1 MKITVKGREVKIMTQ
16 GREIEILDKADLTGN
31 IFKVRFKDTNETKNV
46 HSKFIK
52 FVEEE
57 KEENIKDEVELEMAE
72 LSVEIASLLVKAKN
86 IEMKCKSGKI
96 VDMIESFNGMLEMN
110 CKMSDIMIKQ
120 HKLLEKAAENLK

>member
-1 MKITVKGREVKIMTQ
+1 MKIMVEEREVKI
-16 GREIEILDKADLTGN
+16 LDKVDSTGN
-31 IFKVRFKDTNETKNV
+31 IFKVEFKDTKETKNV

-57 KEENIKDEVELEMAE
+57 KEKSIKDEVELEMAE

-120 HKLLEKAAENLK
+120 HKLLEKVSKNLK

>member
-1 MKITVKGREVKIMTQ
+1 MKIMVEEREVKI
-16 GREIEILDKADLTGN
+16 LDKVDLTGN
-31 IFKVRFKDTNETKNV
+31 IFKVEFKDTKETKNV

-57 KEENIKDEVELEMAE
+57 KEKSIKDEVELEMAE

-86 IEMKCKSGKI
+86 IEMKSKSGKI
-96 VDMIESFNGMLEMN
+96 VDMIEYFNGILKMN

-120 HKLLEKAAENLK
+120 HKLLEKVSKNLK

>member
-1 MKITVKGREVKIMTQ
+1 MKIMVEEREVKI
-16 GREIEILDKADLTGN
+16 LDKVDLTGN
-31 IFKVRFKDTNETKNV
+31 IFKVEFKDTKETKNV

-57 KEENIKDEVELEMAE
+57 KEKSIKDEVELEMAE

-86 IEMKCKSGKI
+86 IEMKSKSGKI
-96 VDMIESFNGMLEMN
+96 VDMIESFNGILKMN

-120 HKLLEKAAENLK
+120 HKLLEKVSKNLK

>member
-1 MKITVKGREVKIMTQ
+1 MKIMVEEREVKI
-16 GREIEILDKADLTGN
+16 LDKVDLTGN

-57 KEENIKDEVELEMAE
+57 KEESIKDEVELEMAE
-72 LSVEIASLLVKAKN
+72 LSVEIVKLLVKAKN
-86 IEMKCKSGKI
+86 IEMKCKSGKV

-120 HKLLEKAAENLK
+120 HKLLEKASKNLK

>member
-1 MKITVKGREVKIMTQ
+1 MKIMVEEREVKI
-16 GREIEILDKADLTGN
+16 LDKVDSTGN
-31 IFKVRFKDTNETKNV
+31 IFKVEFKDTKETKNV

-57 KEENIKDEVELEMAE
+57 KEKSIKDEVELEMAE

-96 VDMIESFNGMLEMN
+96 VDMIESFNGILEMN

-120 HKLLEKAAENLK
+120 HKLLEKVSKNLK